1 MDYIA
6 LGCMTGTSLD
16 GIDCSLVKTDG
27 ATYLNDIANVVR
39 IIDVASQRG
48 AFRGP
53 ELSQVGTVHDRLMK
67 FLEANQP
74 KPAEDGKPKAADDE
88 SKGQDEV
95 DKLD

>member
-1 MDYIA
+1 MSE
-6 LGCMTGTSLD
+6 TKSVEQQTPSEQV
-16 GIDCSLVKTDG
+16 GIT
-27 ATYLNDIANVVR
+27 LNDIANVVR

-74 KPAEDGKPKAADDE
+74 KPEEDGKPKATDDE
-88 SKGQDEV
+88 SKDGEV

>member
-1 MDYIA
+1 MII
-6 LGCMTGTSLD
+6 MSEKKSVEQQTPSEQV
-16 GIDCSLVKTDG
+16 GIT
-27 ATYLNDIANVVR
+27 LNDIANVVR

-74 KPAEDGKPKAADDE
+74 KSAEDGKPAATDDE
-88 SKGQDEV
+88 SKDGEV

>member
-1 MDYIA
+1 MII
-6 LGCMTGTSLD
+6 MSETKSVEQQTPSEQV
-16 GIDCSLVKTDG
+16 GIT
-27 ATYLNDIANVVR
+27 LNDIANVVR

-74 KPAEDGKPKAADDE
+74 KPEEDGKPKATDDE
-88 SKGQDEV
+88 SKDGEV

>member
-1 MDYIA
+1 MII
-6 LGCMTGTSLD
+6 MSEKKSVEQQTQPEQQ
-16 GIDCSLVKTDG
+16 GIT
-27 ATYLNDIANVVR
+27 LNDIANVVR

-74 KPAEDGKPKAADDE
+74 KPQPEDGKPKATDDE
-88 SKGQDEV
+88 SKGDEV

>member
-1 MDYIA
+1 MSEKKSVEQQ
-6 LGCMTGTSLD
+6 TSPEQQ
-16 GIDCSLVKTDG
+16 GIT
-27 ATYLNDIANVVR
+27 LNDIANVVR

-74 KPAEDGKPKAADDE
+74 EPAEDGKPKASDNE
-88 SKGQDEV
+88 SKGDDV

>member
-1 MDYIA
+1 MSEKKSVEQQ
-6 LGCMTGTSLD
+6 TPSEQV
-16 GIDCSLVKTDG
+16 GIT
-27 ATYLNDIANVVR
+27 LNDIANVVR

-74 KPAEDGKPKAADDE
+74 KPAEDDKPAATDDE
-88 SKGQDEV
+88 SKDGEV

>member
-1 MDYIA
+1 MSEKKSVEQQTPPEQA
-6 LGCMTGTSLD
+6 
-16 GIDCSLVKTDG
+16 GIT
-27 ATYLNDIANVVR
+27 LNDIANVVR

-74 KPAEDGKPKAADDE
+74 KPAEDGKPAANDDE
-88 SKGQDEV
+88 SKGDEV

>member
-1 MDYIA
+1 MSE
-6 LGCMTGTSLD
+6 TKSVEQQTPPEQV
-16 GIDCSLVKTDG
+16 GIT
-27 ATYLNDIANVVR
+27 LNDIANVVR

-74 KPAEDGKPKAADDE
+74 KQSEDGKPAATDDE
-88 SKGQDEV
+88 SKEGDV
-95 DKLD
+95 NKLD

>member
-1 MDYIA
+1 MSEKKSVEQQ
-6 LGCMTGTSLD
+6 TPSEQV
-16 GIDCSLVKTDG
+16 GIT
-27 ATYLNDIANVVR
+27 LNDIANVVR

-74 KPAEDGKPKAADDE
+74 KQEDGKPKPSDDE
-88 SKGQDEV
+88 SKGDDV

>member
-1 MDYIA
+1 MII
-6 LGCMTGTSLD
+6 MSEKKSVEQQTSPEQA
-16 GIDCSLVKTDG
+16 GIT
-27 ATYLNDIANVVR
+27 LNDIANVVR

-74 KPAEDGKPKAADDE
+74 KQPVEDGKPKATDDE
-88 SKGQDEV
+88 SKGDEV

>member
-1 MDYIA
+1 MII
-6 LGCMTGTSLD
+6 MSEKKSVEQQTPSEQV
-16 GIDCSLVKTDG
+16 GIT
-27 ATYLNDIANVVR
+27 LNDIANVVR

-74 KPAEDGKPKAADDE
+74 KQEDGKPAATDGE
-88 SKGQDEV
+88 SKEDDV

>member
-1 MDYIA
+1 MFIMSEKKSVEQQTPPEQA
-6 LGCMTGTSLD
+6 
-16 GIDCSLVKTDG
+16 GIT
-27 ATYLNDIANVVR
+27 LNDIANVVR

-74 KPAEDGKPKAADDE
+74 KQPEEDGKPKAMDDE
-88 SKGQDEV
+88 SKGDDEV

>member
-1 MDYIA
+1 MIIMSEKKSVEQQTPPEQA
-6 LGCMTGTSLD
+6 
-16 GIDCSLVKTDG
+16 GIT
-27 ATYLNDIANVVR
+27 LNDIANVVR

-74 KPAEDGKPKAADDE
+74 KSAEDGKLKATDDE
-88 SKGQDEV
+88 SKGDEV

>member
-1 MDYIA
+1 MSEKKSVEQQ
-6 LGCMTGTSLD
+6 TPQEQEQV
-16 GIDCSLVKTDG
+16 GIT
-27 ATYLNDIANVVR
+27 LNDIANVVR

-74 KPAEDGKPKAADDE
+74 KQEDGKPKASDDE
-88 SKGQDEV
+88 SKGDDV